1 MKYYKLLLILL
12 LASCSKS
19 NLTTNYVIINN
30 GQGLKIGSVVKI
42 DTTVIG
48 SVEDISVRNRQ
59 VVIKIST
66 DANIAISKSDSIL
79 IRSRDIISGE
89 KFIAVIPNRANKELA
104 QNDTFYA
111 FAEINKLEV
120 LPISKEK
127 TDSLIRIANSNLNII
142 TEAILSDKNRK

>member
-1 MKYYKLLLILL
+1 MKYCKLLLILL

-19 NLTTNYVIINN
+19 NLTTNYVIIDN
-30 GQGLKIGSVVKI
+30 GQGLQIGSAVKI

-48 SVEDISVRNRQ
+48 SIENISVRNRQ

-79 IRSRDIISGE
+79 IKNLDIISGE
-89 KFIAVIPNRANKELA
+89 KFIAVVPNRANKELA

-111 FAEINKLEV
+111 LTEINKLEI

-127 TDSLIRIANSNLNII
+127 ADSLIRIADSTLNII
-142 TEAILSDKNRK
+142 TEAILSDKNTK